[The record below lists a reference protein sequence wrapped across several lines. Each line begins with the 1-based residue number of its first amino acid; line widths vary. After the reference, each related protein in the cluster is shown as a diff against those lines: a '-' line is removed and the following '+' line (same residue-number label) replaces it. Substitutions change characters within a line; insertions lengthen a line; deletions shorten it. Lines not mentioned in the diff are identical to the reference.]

1 MRTENV
7 APHQNHSNK
16 PFLSFSSMEVQIQQR
31 AQIDAVLQAMSK
43 ELSVSA
49 NCVCQNPKDMPVNEV
64 HKLVS
69 FDHSTREYIMAY
81 HQCSIVEKH
90 PTWVCYP

>member
-1 MRTENV
+1 MRTENG

-16 PFLSFSSMEVQIQQR
+16 CVLSFSLMEVQIQQR
-31 AQIDAVLQAMSK
+31 VQIGAVLQTTSK
-43 ELSVSA
+43 DLRASA

-69 FDHSTREYIMAY
+69 FDH
-81 HQCSIVEKH
+81 
-90 PTWVCYP
+90 PTIE